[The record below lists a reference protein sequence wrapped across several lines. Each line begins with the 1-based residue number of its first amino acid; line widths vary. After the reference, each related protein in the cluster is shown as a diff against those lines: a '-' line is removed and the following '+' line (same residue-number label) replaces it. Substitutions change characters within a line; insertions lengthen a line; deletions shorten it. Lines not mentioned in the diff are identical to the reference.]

1 MFQFTD
7 NYPHLPKCI
16 PTLKMKLSQ
25 SDIGYPLICRVE
37 RILKKSV
44 GTVNFAPEF
53 REQEFKPPPHYFSK
67 TQYFSFK
74 TS

>member
-1 MFQFTD
+1 
-7 NYPHLPKCI
+7 
-16 PTLKMKLSQ
+16 MKLSQ